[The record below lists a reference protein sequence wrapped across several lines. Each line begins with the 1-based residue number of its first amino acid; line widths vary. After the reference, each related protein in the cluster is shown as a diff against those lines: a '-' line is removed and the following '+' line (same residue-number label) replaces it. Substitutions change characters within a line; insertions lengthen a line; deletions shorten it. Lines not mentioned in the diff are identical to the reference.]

1 MHPELGTR
9 IFKVDDIRFVTDVNP
24 PAKEITVKINRL
36 INLPN
41 VIIIRFVT
49 IIIPCRKIAKQKIS
63 RHCSFNDKLTRPLV
77 QFTRQTLSYTRIA
90 KTNDKQTRK
99 HIYIYN
105 NRRVTT
111 NSNTKIEQEQ
121 VLVSTLHEETKKIWI
136 LHRFQHFLV
145 RFTTIYP
152 SIILS
157 KHPLSTLVPLFTP
170 FSPAHSS
177 LS

>member
-24 PAKEITVKINRL
+24 PAKEITVKIN
-36 INLPN
+36 
-41 VIIIRFVT
+41 T

-99 HIYIYN
+99 HIYIYIITN
-105 NRRVTT
+105 DVTT

>member
-1 MHPELGTR
+1 MHPELETR

-49 IIIPCRKIAKQKIS
+49 IIIPCRKIPKQKIS
-63 RHCSFNDKLTRPLV
+63 RHCSFNDKLTRPLI

-121 VLVSTLHEETKKIWI
+121 VLVSHEETKKIWI

-145 RFTTIYP
+145 RFTTIYL